1 MEREANFALVGIISV
16 VLLVGALIGIVW
28 LAQFQFNQTY
38 DNYRI
43 NFRGPVSGLSRGGE
57 VQFNG
62 IKVGEITHIAL
73 DPRDPNKVMTDIQIE
88 HGTPVRVDSAA
99 ETASLGITGV
109 KYVQITPGSPQ
120 RPLLR
125 EASRDRP
132 PVIPARQGRL
142 AAAMENATQLFADG
156 AEAIGRV
163 NRLLSDGNIA
173 NISRTFDDVAAVS
186 GELRSRR
193 QMFANIESTF
203 ARLDR
208 AAAEM
213 QATAASIRGGIGGRD
228 GVLARINASA
238 AELQRTVAETR
249 TLIGRVNGSVD
260 DVSNST
266 IPELNASLVAV
277 QRAADSLGA
286 LTADIRRDPRG
297 TLGRGSGREVEIPR

>member
-16 VLLVGALIGIVW
+16 VLLIGALVGVVW

-38 DNYRI
+38 DEYRI
-43 NFRGPVSGLSRGGE
+43 NFTGPVSGLSRGGE

-62 IKVGEITHIAL
+62 IKVGEITRIQL
-73 DPRDPNKVMTDIQIE
+73 DPNDPNRVMTDIQIE
-88 HGTPVRVDSAA
+88 HGTPVRVDSSAQTAA
-99 ETASLGITGV
+99 LGITGV
-109 KYVQITPGSPQ
+109 KYVQITPGSPR

-125 EASRDRP
+125 EASRDDP
-132 PVIPARQGRL
+132 PVIPATRGRL
-142 AAAMENATQLFADG
+142 AAAVENAALLFEDG
-156 AEAIGRV
+156 AEAIARV

-186 GELRSRR
+186 GELRARR

-203 ARLDR
+203 ARLDG

-213 QATAASIRGGIGGRD
+213 HATARAVRGGIGGRD
-228 GVLARINASA
+228 GVLAQITASA

-249 TLIGRVNGSVD
+249 ALIGRVNGSVD

-286 LTADIRRDPRG
+286 LASDIRRDPRG

>member
-16 VLLVGALIGIVW
+16 VLLIGGIIAVIW
-28 LAQFQFNQTY
+28 FAQFQFNQQF

-62 IKVGEITHIAL
+62 IKVGEITRIAL
-73 DPRDPNKVMTDIQIE
+73 DPRDPNRVMTDIQIE
-88 HGTPVRVDSAA
+88 HGTPVRVDSTAQTAA
-99 ETASLGITGV
+99 LGITGV
-109 KYVQITPGSPQ
+109 KYVQISPGTVQ

-132 PVIPARQGRL
+132 PVIPASQGRL
-142 AAAMENATQLFADG
+142 AAVVENASQMLEDG
-156 AEAIGRV
+156 AEAITRV

-186 GELRSRR
+186 GELRARR

-203 ARLDR
+203 ARLDG

-213 QATAASIRGGIGGRD
+213 QATARMVRGGIGGRD
-228 GVLARINASA
+228 GVLAQITASA

-286 LTADIRRDPRG
+286 LASDIRRDPRG

>member
-16 VLLVGALIGIVW
+16 VLLLGALVAIVW

-38 DNYRI
+38 DEYRI

-62 IKVGEITHIAL
+62 IKVGEITRIAL
-73 DPRDPNKVMTDIQIE
+73 DPQDPNRVTTDIQVE
-88 HGTPVRVDSAA
+88 HGTPVRVDSTAQTAA
-99 ETASLGITGV
+99 LGITGV

-125 EASRDRP
+125 EASRDER
-132 PVIPARQGRL
+132 PVITAAQGRL
-142 AAAMENATQLFADG
+142 AAVMENASQLFEDG
-156 AEAIGRV
+156 AEALTRV

-173 NISRTFDDVAAVS
+173 NITRTFDDVAAVS
-186 GELRSRR
+186 GELRARR

-213 QATAASIRGGIGGRD
+213 QATASSIRGGIGGRD
-228 GVLARINASA
+228 GVLAQITASA
-238 AELQRTVAETR
+238 AELNRTVAETR
-249 TLIGRVNGSVD
+249 ALIGRVNSSVD
-260 DVSNST
+260 DVSSST

-277 QRAADSLGA
+277 QRASDQLGA
-286 LTADIRRDPRG
+286 LVSDIRRDPRG
-297 TLGRGSGREVEIPR
+297 TLGRPSGREVELPR